1 MLRTSMLSWS
11 DKKRARVAL
20 AGLLA
25 AAAVTASS
33 GLSVAAAPLTAA
45 RAAAPVAQAQ
55 TVVPSRVSLDGV
67 SWSAKNV
74 PPGRGRPQP
83 EGVSWS

>member
-11 DKKRARVAL
+11 DKKRTRVAL
-20 AGLLA
+20 AAVLA

-33 GLSVAAAPLTAA
+33 GLSVAAAPPP
-45 RAAAPVAQAQ
+45 AAPVVSSVAQA
-55 TVVPSRVSLDGV
+55 VVPSPVFLDGV
-67 SWSAKNV
+67 SWSAM
-74 PPGRGRPQP
+74 PPGKGRPQP

>member
-1 MLRTSMLSWS
+1 MLRTSMISWS

-33 GLSVAAAPLTAA
+33 GLSVAAAPPP
-45 RAAAPVAQAQ
+45 AAPAASSVAQA
-55 TVVPSRVSLDGV
+55 VVPPPVSLDGV